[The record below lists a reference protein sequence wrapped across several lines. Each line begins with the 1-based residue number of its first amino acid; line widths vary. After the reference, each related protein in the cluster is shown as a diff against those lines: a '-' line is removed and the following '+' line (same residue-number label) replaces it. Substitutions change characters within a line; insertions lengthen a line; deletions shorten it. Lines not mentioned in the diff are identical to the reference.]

1 MQVISWIRGDGE
13 DTLNKFTAIPLECEA
28 VIKDHEQEFEK
39 FYFISIVSG
48 INCPGHITMSEQNF
62 LVSSNQQKQ
71 LAKGRDL
78 QDAAMDANALQE
90 SSKNLNE
97 NLATFN
103 DRLETTRERIEGAT
117 RLHHLLNLHLK
128 EDDVQNE
135 MQRLAEKIGVAG
147 LVERCKENKNL
158 KTSTPNRRKH
168 NATDESFCRCWSTDE
183 TSNRE
188 PVVLPQTMD
197 DVHLDRKLRS
207 TLQDDDEEDHSK
219 MADSGLGGCDRCEE
233 NEQLVRTCSCQ
244 SFEDQTL
251 ACGKR

>member
-1 MQVISWIRGDGE
+1 
-13 DTLNKFTAIPLECEA
+13 
-28 VIKDHEQEFEK
+28 
-39 FYFISIVSG
+39 
-48 INCPGHITMSEQNF
+48 
-62 LVSSNQQKQ
+62 
-71 LAKGRDL
+71 
-78 QDAAMDANALQE
+78 MDANALQD

-97 NLATFN
+97 NLQRFG
-103 DRLETTRERIEGAT
+103 DRLETTRERIEGAA

-147 LVERCKENKNL
+147 LVERCKENKNV
-158 KTSTPNRRKH
+158 KTSTPMRQKH
-168 NATDESFCRCWSTDE
+168 NATDENFCRCWSNDE
-183 TSNRE
+183 TSNNRDA
-188 PVVLPQTMD
+188 VVLPQSMD
-197 DVHLDRKLRS
+197 DVHLERKLRS

-233 NEQLVRTCSCQ
+233 NNQLVRSCSCQ

>member
-1 MQVISWIRGDGE
+1 MSYHNSQISFPFS
-13 DTLNKFTAIPLECEA
+13 LPL
-28 VIKDHEQEFEK
+28 K
-39 FYFISIVSG
+39 
-48 INCPGHITMSEQNF
+48 
-62 LVSSNQQKQ
+62 QKQ

-78 QDAAMDANALQE
+78 LDAAMDANALQD
-90 SSKNLNE
+90 SSKSLSDNLS
-97 NLATFN
+97 TFSE
-103 DRLETTRERIEGAT
+103 RLENTRERIEGAT

-158 KTSTPNRRKH
+158 KTSTPNRQKRP
-168 NATDESFCRCWSTDE
+168 NASDENYCRCWSNDE
-183 TSNRE
+183 SSGRDAV
-188 PVVLPQTMD
+188 PLSQAMD
-197 DVHLDRKLRS
+197 DVQLKLRS

-219 MADSGLGGCDRCEE
+219 MADSGLGVCDRCEE